1 MSLFLVVS
9 LDSVDEHEQ
18 AIREDARCTLLMHD
32 TRSASGGSHGVHPM
46 LLSTPAMHALWPT
59 RLRRASGG
67 RCGADRGIP
76 RLLCTLCQGTFA
88 VRHGTAYCGVRAEAP
103 PYTIARRA

>member
-1 MSLFLVVS
+1 
-9 LDSVDEHEQ
+9 
-18 AIREDARCTLLMHD
+18 
-32 TRSASGGSHGVHPM
+32 M

-103 PYTIARRA
+103 PYTIARRALAEGHALRGTGRIVDVDTDTVGDGGTEPAGMVGR